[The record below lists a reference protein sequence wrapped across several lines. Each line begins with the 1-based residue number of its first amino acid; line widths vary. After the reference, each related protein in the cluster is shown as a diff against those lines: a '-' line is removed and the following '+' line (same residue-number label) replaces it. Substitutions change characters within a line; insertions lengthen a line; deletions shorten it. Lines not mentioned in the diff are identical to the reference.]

1 MIEKRQ
7 SASHTRE
14 AKNENLR
21 RQNAELVTIP
31 TTRTGTP
38 GPVRTAHTGTT
49 LGTAKTALRTRR
61 MRPSLVHRQ
70 CTTFNALAVECRNR
84 CQSLRLRAH
93 LDKPEAL
100 RALRFSV
107 GNDLRRR
114 YRSVRGKHLLQITR
128 LDAITQVADVKLIA
142 HLNDSPVRG
151 YENCQF
157 TIAGDRADVQRRQR
171 GHRNG

>member
-49 LGTAKTALRTRR
+49 LGTAKTALRTRCL
-61 MRPSLVHRQ
+61 RPGFVHRQ
-70 CTTFNALAVECRNR
+70 CTTFDALAVECLNR
-84 CQSLRLRAH
+84 SQSLRLRTH

-114 YRSVRGKHLLQITR
+114 YSSVRGKHLLQITR

-142 HLNDSPVRG
+142 HLNDSPVEG
-151 YENCQF
+151 CENYQL
-157 TIAGDRADVQRRQR
+157 TIAGEPADVQRSQR
-171 GHRNG
+171 RRRHG